1 MAQPASQRA
10 TRETARTAA
19 AAAGLVIAVLIV
31 QAFVRTIISV
41 FGNAVYSGFASGSDV
56 FSPLSS
62 FFITFGT
69 TVLPAAIGVFLAFWF
84 IVPLTAELRVVA
96 VVLRSLTAS
105 AVAAVVT
112 LVFTSVF
119 AAGGALTST
128 GAPFGSDFPS
138 GMDVAYAAFGTVQ
151 TVLYTFLSVTPL
163 VMLVGVLVW
172 LRVSKP
178 RPDTAA

>member
-1 MAQPASQRA
+1 MAQPEKQRA
-10 TRETARTAA
+10 SKATARTAA
-19 AAAGLVIAVLIV
+19 AAAGLVIAVLLV

-41 FGNAVYSGFASGSDV
+41 FGNAVYSGFASGSDI

-69 TVLPAAIGVFLAFWF
+69 TVLPTAIGVFLAFWF
-84 IVPLTAELRVVA
+84 IVPLTADLRVVS
-96 VVLRSLTAS
+96 VVLRSLIA
-105 AVAAVVT
+105 AVVAAVVT

-119 AAGGALTST
+119 AAGGAFTST
-128 GAPFGSDFPS
+128 GAPFGTSFPS

-163 VMLVGVLVW
+163 VMLVGLLAW
-172 LRVSKP
+172 LWVSNP
-178 RPDTAA
+178 RPSASA